1 MLRVFVVAEDPVLR
15 SLLTETLAG
24 YPECAVVGE
33 GEIDEVSAEITAD
46 VIVWDI
52 GRDPAD
58 VRRQITGFPAGD
70 VPFLMIGPGSG
81 MAEAIAAGARGYLV
95 AEPDGARLVAALHA
109 VAHGLQVTE
118 VPAAPSAPDAS
129 ETGELTAGEELTAR
143 EREVLQLLAE
153 GLANKEVARQLRIS
167 EHTVKFHVNA
177 ILGKLGAR
185 TRGEAIAQAA
195 RLGLLLL

>member
-1 MLRVFVVAEDPVLR
+1 MLRVFVVAEDP
-15 SLLTETLAG
+15 SLCRRLTELLAE
-24 YPECAVVGE
+24 YPEYPLIGE
-33 GEIDEVSAEITAD
+33 GDVDEASAEIAAD

-118 VPAAPSAPDAS
+118 LPAAPSAPDAS

-177 ILGKLGAR
+177 ILGKLGASTR
-185 TRGEAIAQAA
+185 TEAVARAA
-195 RLGLLLL
+195 RQGLITL